1 MTLSVKD
8 QEIIK
13 EASTEPSLLSQLV
26 EKCLDETI
34 PQPQDSFPEMVKA
47 ARQKAGLS
55 QRAFAE
61 KLGITQTQLCRLETT
76 NVKPARK
83 TLRRLSPY
91 LGIPY
96 ATLLVKAGYSDV
108 ISEDED
114 YFTTI
119 GQPVELNR
127 IVEEIYRADAD
138 LALDLQNFTE
148 YATQENIC
156 LLKLIISI
164 MKKAVQEPNSYYT
177 NLLSYTREYI
187 TNVLSLV

>member
-13 EASTEPSLLSQLV
+13 EASTAPSLLSQLV
-26 EKCLDETI
+26 EGCLDETI
-34 PQPQDSFPEMVKA
+34 PLPQDSFPEMVKA
-47 ARQKAGLS
+47 ARQKTGLS
-55 QRAFAE
+55 QRSFAE

-83 TLRRLSPY
+83 TLKRLSPY

-96 ATLLVKAGYSDV
+96 ATLLAKAGYSDV

-119 GQPVELNR
+119 GQPIELNR

-164 MKKAVQEPNSYYT
+164 MKKAVQEPNNYYT
-177 NLLSYTREYI
+177 NLLLYTREYI

>member
-13 EASTEPSLLSQLV
+13 EASTVPSLLSQLA
-26 EKCLDETI
+26 EGCLDETI
-34 PQPQDSFPEMVKA
+34 PHSQDSFPEMVKA

-55 QRAFAE
+55 QRSFAE

-83 TLRRLSPY
+83 TLKRLSPY

-119 GQPVELNR
+119 GQPIELNR
-127 IVEEIYRADAD
+127 VVEEIYRADAD

>member
-1 MTLSVKD
+1 MTHSVKT
-8 QEIIK
+8 QEIIV
-13 EASTEPSLLSQLV
+13 EASTASSRLSQLA
-26 EKCLDETI
+26 ERCLNETLAL
-34 PQPQDSFPEMVKA
+34 PQDSFPEMVKA

-55 QRAFAE
+55 QRSFAE

-83 TLRRLSPY
+83 TLKRLSPY

-96 ATLLVKAGYSDV
+96 STLLVKAGYSDV

-114 YFTTI
+114 YFSTI
-119 GQPVELNR
+119 GLPVELNK

-164 MKKAVQEPNSYYT
+164 MKKTVQEPDSYFT
-177 NLLSYTREYI
+177 KVLGYTREYI

>member
-8 QEIIK
+8 QEIIN
-13 EASTEPSLLSQLV
+13 ETNTTPSMLPKFAT
-26 EKCLDETI
+26 KCLNETI
-34 PQPQDSFPEMVKA
+34 PQSQRSFPEMVKA

-55 QRAFAE
+55 QRSFAE
-61 KLGITQTQLCRLETT
+61 RLGITQTQLCRLETT

-83 TLRRLSPY
+83 TLKRLSPY

-96 ATLLVKAGYSDV
+96 STLLVKAGYSDV

-114 YFTTI
+114 FFSTI
-119 GQPVELNR
+119 GQPIELNK

-138 LALDLQNFTE
+138 LALNLQNFTE
-148 YATQENIC
+148 YATQENIS

-164 MKKAVQEPNSYYT
+164 MKKAVQEPSSPYT
-177 NLLSYTREYI
+177 KLLAYTKEYI